1 MTECEVTIMFRIYAK
16 RLRFLAALLLVAS
29 FLVLPVFARFS
40 TIKVYIRGQEL
51 ISEPMVRRIGDV
63 TYVPLRAFV
72 TALDETAEFSWSDK
86 TQTAVVYT
94 YGMEIKVR
102 QDAQYIVAHGRYLYL
117 GSSTVRNED
126 GSLMLP
132 IRPLAQAF
140 GLDVAWDSV
149 RDYVLVTGQVQ
160 PITPGWAFYNE
171 ESVYW
176 LSRIVYSEAGGEPL
190 DGQIAVAQV
199 VLNRKAC
206 YLWPNTIYGVIFDD
220 RAGVQFSPTANGS
233 LYQEPSA
240 EAIAA
245 AKLALDGA
253 DVIGDCC
260 YFLNPDISDDGWF
273 ERNCEYVT
281 TIGSHKFYNGG
292 LW

>member
-1 MTECEVTIMFRIYAK
+1 MFRFSAK
-16 RLRFLAALLLVAS
+16 RLKSLAALLLAVS
-29 FLVLPVFARFS
+29 LFILPVSAKFTAI
-40 TIKVYIRGQEL
+40 TVYIRGQEL
-51 ISEPMVRRIGDV
+51 VCDPMVRRIDDM

-72 TALDETAEFSWSDK
+72 LAMDEKAEFSWSDE
-86 TQTAVVYT
+86 TQTAMVYAD
-94 YGMEIKVR
+94 GLEIKIK
-102 QDAQYIVAHGRYLYL
+102 QNGEYIVANDRYLYL
-117 GSSTVRNED
+117 DGGRVRNED

-132 IRPLAQAF
+132 IRPLAKAF
-140 GLDVAWDSV
+140 GVTVEWDSV
-149 RDYVLVTGQVQ
+149 RDCVLVTGAVK

-176 LSRIVYSEAGGEPL
+176 LSHIAYSEAGVESL
-190 DGQIAVAQV
+190 EGQIAVAQV

-220 RAGVQFSPTANGS
+220 RAGVQFSPTANGTI
-233 LYQEPSA
+233 YQEPSA
-240 EAIAA
+240 ESVAA

-260 YFLNPDISDDGWF
+260 YFLNPDISSDGWF
-273 ERNCEYVT
+273 ERNCNYVV

>member
-1 MTECEVTIMFRIYAK
+1 MFRITAK
-16 RLRFLAALLLVAS
+16 RLRLLLA
-29 FLVLPVFARFS
+29 LVLALSLFIIPVSAKFT
-40 TIKVYIRGQEL
+40 TISVFIRGQEL
-51 ISEPMVRRIGDV
+51 ISDPMVRRIDDL

-72 TALDETAEFSWSDK
+72 TALDENAQFSWSDE
-86 TQTAVVYT
+86 TQSAIVTSN
-94 YGMEIKVR
+94 GMDIKVK
-102 QDAQYIVAHGRYLYL
+102 QDGSYIVANGRYLYL
-117 GSSTVRNED
+117 DGGKVRNED

-132 IRPLAQAF
+132 IRPLAKAF
-140 GLDVAWDSV
+140 GVSVEWDSE
-149 RDYVLVTGQVQ
+149 RDCVLVSGTVS

-176 LSRIVYSEAGGEPL
+176 LSHIVFSEAGCESL
-190 DGQIAVAQV
+190 EGQIAVAQV

-206 YLWPNTIYGVIFDD
+206 SLWPNTIYDVIFDR

-233 LYQEPSA
+233 IYQDPS
-240 EAIAA
+240 EESIAA

-253 DVIGDCC
+253 DVVADCC
-260 YFLNPDISDDGWF
+260 YFLNPDISSDGWF
-273 ERNCEYVT
+273 ERNCNYYT

>member
-1 MTECEVTIMFRIYAK
+1 MFRISAK
-16 RLRFLAALLLVAS
+16 RLRFLVALLLAVS
-29 FLVLPVFARFS
+29 LFIIPVSAKFT
-40 TIKVYIRGQEL
+40 TIQVYISGQEL
-51 ISEPMVRRIGDV
+51 VSDPMVRRIDAL

-72 TALDETAEFSWSDK
+72 TALDEAAEFSWSDE
-86 TQTAVVYT
+86 TQTAKVYSG
-94 YGMEIKVR
+94 GMEIKVR
-102 QDAQYIVAHGRYLYL
+102 QDAKYIVANGRYLYL
-117 GSSTVRNED
+117 DGGKVRNED

-132 IRPLAQAF
+132 IRPLAKAF
-140 GLDVAWDSV
+140 SMEVEWDSE
-149 RDYVLVTGQVQ
+149 RDCVLVSGTAK
-160 PITPGWAFYNE
+160 PIAPGWSFYNDDN
-171 ESVYW
+171 VYW
-176 LSRIVYSEAGGEPL
+176 LSRIVYSEAGCEPL
-190 DGQIAVAQV
+190 EGQIAVAQV

-206 YLWPNTIYGVIFDD
+206 YLWPNTIYKVIFDD

-233 LYQEPSA
+233 IYQDPSE

-245 AKLALDGA
+245 AKMALDGA

-273 ERNCEYVT
+273 ERNCSYVT